1 MLIPV
6 LFGLL
11 FFVAIL
17 VAVFA
22 VKAKPSAL
30 EVKEWGPAFGKRL
43 QTLWTPTGAEMQDI
57 RMAGT
62 TKEKLTIQ
70 RFSFLVVGLI
80 VGAVLGYFW
89 QGLSLAVFLLGL
101 VGGLLGWILPAL
113 AVRNKAKSRRNDA
126 ERVIRLWIVLAAQQ
140 VTAGMDPA
148 PALLHSSAIGTLPT
162 WKLLRWYMLD
172 AQFNHQPLWDGLRK
186 LDRDYGLRILAS
198 MVSALSLAT
207 DRGTR
212 VSNALIAAGDLSWRS
227 AIAAEEEQA
236 ARSEQI
242 VVMPSTLI
250 GVSLAVALVYPPM
263 SSLTS
268 GLSVA

>member
-11 FFVAIL
+11 FFAAIM

-22 VKAKPSAL
+22 VRLKPGTPK
-30 EVKEWGPAFGKRL
+30 VKEWGPAFGRRL
-43 QTLWTPTGAEMQDI
+43 QTFWTPTGAEMQDI

-62 TKEKLTIQ
+62 TKEKLTYQ
-70 RFSFLVVGLI
+70 RFGFLVAGL
-80 VGAVLGYFW
+80 VAGFVLGYFW
-89 QGLSLAVFLLGL
+89 RGFTLTAFLMGL

-113 AVRNKAKSRRNDA
+113 SLRNRAKARRVDA

-186 LDRDYGLRILAS
+186 LDRDYGLRILS
-198 MVSALSLAT
+198 PMVSALSLAT

-227 AIAAEEEQA
+227 SIAAEEEKA

-242 VVMPSTLI
+242 VIMPSTLI
-250 GVSLAVALVYPPM
+250 GVALAVFLVYPPM
-263 SSLTS
+263 STLTS
-268 GLSVA
+268 GISVG

>member
-1 MLIPV
+1 MIPF

-11 FFVAIL
+11 FFVAIV
-17 VAVFA
+17 VAVMA
-22 VKAKPSAL
+22 VRLKADTPKVS
-30 EVKEWGPAFGKRL
+30 EWGSVIQRRL
-43 QTLWTPTGAEMQDI
+43 QLMWTPTGAEMQDI

-62 TKEKLTIQ
+62 TRERLTVQ
-70 RFSFLVVGLI
+70 RFGFYIIGMIGGFALGFALQRISVV
-80 VGAVLGYFW
+80 A
-89 QGLSLAVFLLGL
+89 FLLGL
-101 VGGLLGWILPAL
+101 LGGFVGWIMPAL
-113 AVRNKAKSRRNDA
+113 SVRNKAKAKRADA
-126 ERVIRLWIVLAAQQ
+126 EKVIRLWIVLAAQQ
-140 VTAGMDPA
+140 VSAGMDPA
-148 PALLHSSAIGTLPT
+148 PALLQAAGIGTLPT
-162 WKLLRWYMLD
+162 WKLLRWYMID
-172 AQFNHQPLWDGLRK
+172 AQFNHQPLWEGLRR
-186 LDRDYGLRILAS
+186 LDRDYGLRILSS

-242 VVMPSTLI
+242 VVLPSTLI

-263 SSLTS
+263 SSLTA